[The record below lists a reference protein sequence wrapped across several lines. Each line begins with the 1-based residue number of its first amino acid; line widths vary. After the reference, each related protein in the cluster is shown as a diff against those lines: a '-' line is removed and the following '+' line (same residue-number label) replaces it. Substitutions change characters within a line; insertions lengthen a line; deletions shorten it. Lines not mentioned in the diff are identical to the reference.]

1 MFNIKERGSTIGT
14 ELLAGTTTFLTIA
27 YILFLNPKMLGDAG
41 MPAAEVAT
49 MIALS
54 GAICAL
60 LMCFIA
66 DLPFVLAPGVGMT
79 SFFAYGAVLGY
90 GVDWKVALAA
100 AFVAGAIFFVLVLS
114 GLRNFLY
121 LALPP
126 VVRIAMMVGIGLF
139 LAIIGFQNAGLT
151 VDHPATLVSLG
162 KISNPNVLL
171 ALFSL
176 LLMGAL
182 MAWQIKGAILIGI
195 ITTTAIAWLT
205 GLSPA
210 PSSWVALPSFS
221 GQTFFAMDFSQMG
234 SGLFIKLVLAF
245 LFLSVLDVT
254 GTVCGIN
261 RLAGLMD
268 KDGKIFGSHAAYGT
282 DAFGIMLSSLF
293 GTSPN
298 TIFIESAVGMQAGGR
313 SGLTALTVGL
323 LFLLSLFFIPVFIA
337 IPAAATAP
345 ALIIVGAM
353 MMRGATDVEWT
364 DAEDIIPAFLTI
376 VMMAFT
382 FNIAHG
388 IAFGV
393 ISYVILYTLRGRVF
407 ELNWAM
413 ILLSVILT
421 IYLGFYL

>member
-1 MFNIKERGSTIGT
+1 
-14 ELLAGTTTFLTIA
+14 
-27 YILFLNPKMLGDAG
+27 
-41 MPAAEVAT
+41 
-49 MIALS
+49 
-54 GAICAL
+54 
-60 LMCFIA
+60 
-66 DLPFVLAPGVGMT
+66 
-79 SFFAYGAVLGY
+79 
-90 GVDWKVALAA
+90 
-100 AFVAGAIFFVLVLS
+100 
-114 GLRNFLY
+114 
-121 LALPP
+121 
-126 VVRIAMMVGIGLF
+126 
-139 LAIIGFQNAGLT
+139 
-151 VDHPATLVSLG
+151 
-162 KISNPNVLL
+162 
-171 ALFSL
+171 
-176 LLMGAL
+176 
-182 MAWQIKGAILIGI
+182 
-195 ITTTAIAWLT
+195 
-205 GLSPA
+205 
-210 PSSWVALPSFS
+210 
-221 GQTFFAMDFSQMG
+221 MG